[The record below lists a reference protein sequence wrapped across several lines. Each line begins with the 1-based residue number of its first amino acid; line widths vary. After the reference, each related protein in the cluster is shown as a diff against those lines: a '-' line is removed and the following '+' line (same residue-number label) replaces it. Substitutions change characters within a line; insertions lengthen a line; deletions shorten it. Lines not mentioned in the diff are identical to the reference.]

1 MNEFMGW
8 IAGVSVMAGLALGAF
23 FFGGLWWTVRR
34 AVASKW
40 VGLWFFASLVLRTAI
55 VMGGLFFVCG
65 DDWRRWLAALLGF
78 IAGRLAVTR
87 ATRQMPP
94 LIEAQHAP

>member
-1 MNEFMGW
+1 MPDW
-8 IAGVSVMAGLALGAF
+8 LILSVALFTGMALGLI

-34 AVASKW
+34 GLESSRAA
-40 VGLWFFASLVLRTAI
+40 LWFLASLLVRTAI
-55 VMGGLFFVCG
+55 VIAGFLLVCG

-78 IAGRLAVTR
+78 SVARLLVTR
-87 ATRQMPP
+87 MTRKIPP